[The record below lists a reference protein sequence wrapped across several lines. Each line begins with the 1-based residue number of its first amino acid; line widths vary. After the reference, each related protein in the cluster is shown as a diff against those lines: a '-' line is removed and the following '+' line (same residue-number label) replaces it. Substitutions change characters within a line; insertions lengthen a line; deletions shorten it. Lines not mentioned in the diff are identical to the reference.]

1 MGLPQ
6 PLGPYEVSF
15 ADFELRRT
23 EELQPSQSGGG
34 GGGGAAAE
42 PQQKQQQ
49 QQQLET
55 NGIQQNGG
63 QALPQDL
70 EETPATVAVA
80 GTAPLMRIFYPTEAK
95 TRWSALDAKQR
106 CWVPNY
112 NYMWGFVAKAIP
124 PTSFFVKI
132 CISFISCKTLSTLPL
147 ALPLLSPFFC
157 IHQHPDGIET
167 RLFSAVRITNKQEV
181 LLPLLSPPP
190 CPRLSA
196 STQIWMHRDPALSA
210 VRITNKHLLAN
221 IHT

>member
-1 MGLPQ
+1 MGLPE
-6 PLGPYEVSF
+6 PLGPYGVSF

-23 EELQPSQSGGG
+23 EELQPSRSR

-42 PQQKQQQ
+42 PRQKQQQ
-49 QQQLET
+49 QQQLKT

-70 EETPATVAVA
+70 EETPATVAA
-80 GTAPLMRIFYPTEAK
+80 AAPLMRIFYPTEAK

-112 NYMWGFVAKAIP
+112 NYMWGFVSRAIP

-132 CISFISCKTLSTLPL
+132 CISFITCKKLYTLPL
-147 ALPLLSPFFC
+147 RSPPLFPIFL
-157 IHQHPDGIET
+157 HPSTSGCNQNPA
-167 RLFSAVRITNKQEV
+167 LFSCKNHKQTRSFTPTS
-181 LLPLLSPPP
+181 LPPP

-196 STQIWMHRDPALSA
+196 STQIWMHQDPALSA